1 MAKTVINVGSSANDG
16 TGDPLRT
23 AMQSTNSNFNELY
36 SLLGDGSSLA
46 ISGDATL
53 SAGALT
59 IANDAVENAM
69 IANDAVSFEKVD
81 AEFTTSNAL
90 TAGATVAVDFDAAQ
104 VFTLTPSA
112 NTTFNITNPKIGVTK
127 TIIVTGTG
135 NSYTAD
141 TWTVGGSS
149 GTFNKINGAYDD
161 TSSTK
166 NFYQITCVSAT
177 EFWYS
182 ISQIAS

>member
-1 MAKTVINVGSSANDG
+1 MAKTVINVGSAANDG

-23 AMQSTNSNFNELY
+23 AFQSTNSNFNELY

-53 SAGALT
+53 SSGTVT
-59 IANDAVENAM
+59 ISNDA
-69 IANDAVSFEKVD
+69 IDYEKID
-81 AEFTTSNAL
+81 DEFSTLDVITPA
-90 TAGATVAVDFDAAQ
+90 ATVDIDFDAAQ
-104 VFTLTPSA
+104 IFTLTPSA
-112 NTTFNITNPKIGVTK
+112 STTFNITNPKVGVTK

-149 GTFNKINGAYDD
+149 GTFNKLNGAYDD
-161 TSSTK
+161 TSGKK

-177 EFWYS
+177 EFYYG
-182 ISQIAS
+182 IGQPA

>member
-23 AMQSTNSNFNELY
+23 AFQSTNSNFSELY
-36 SLLGDGSSLA
+36 SFLGDGSSLA
-46 ISGDATL
+46 LSGDATL
-53 SAGALT
+53 SSGTVT
-59 IANDAVENAM
+59 ISNDA
-69 IANDAVSFEKVD
+69 IDYEKVD
-81 AEFTTSNAL
+81 DEFTTSSAL
-90 TAGATVAVDFDAAQ
+90 TAGATVNVDFDAAQ
-104 VFTLTPSA
+104 VFTLTPNA

-127 TIIVTGTG
+127 TIIVTGAG
-135 NSYTAD
+135 GSYTAN

-149 GTFNKINGAYDD
+149 GTFNKIAGDYDD